1 VSNIR
6 EWLQGLGLGKYA
18 EVFEENEIDLEAA
31 RLLDSEDLKE
41 MGLPIGPRK
50 KILAALPN
58 AAVTAAE
65 VRTEEEP
72 AEAKV
77 SGSGRGAERRRLTV
91 MFCDMVG
98 STALAEKLDPEDL
111 RALMQTY
118 QQACGTVIAR
128 YDGHVAQYLG
138 DGLMVYFG
146 WPAAHEDDAERAVRA
161 GLDMV
166 RAVKS
171 VEAPEPV
178 RVRIGI
184 ATGPVVVGETGA
196 GDASVPKLAVGET
209 PNLAA
214 RAQGLANA
222 DDIVVIE
229 STHRE
234 AGSAFVYEDLGER
247 ILKGIVE
254 PIRCWRV
261 KGLDKA
267 RTQLDE
273 TMSEGLTPFVGRE
286 RELAT
291 LEERLADAEGGQGR
305 VIVLVGEPGVGKSR
319 LLHEFRRR
327 NGSRVA
333 WAEGRAI
340 SFGQSMA
347 FHPLIDLLRGNFR
360 IDVDDQPEVVREKV
374 TAGMGRVAADLLPSA
389 TYVQYLLGVARDE
402 DPVLRMDPKLRRAEI
417 FDTLRRLLLMA
428 AERRSQVL
436 LFEDLHWSDTATTAT
451 SRDSHCRILHRAMPS
466 ASRRRCC
473 RRSTSRPSSVSS
485 CNARLTATLSSSRS
499 W

>member
-327 NGSRVA
+327 RGPRD
-333 WAEGRAI
+333 
-340 SFGQSMA
+340 
-347 FHPLIDLLRGNFR
+347 LIRT
-360 IDVDDQPEVVREKV
+360 VDGIPPPHRP
-374 TAGMGRVAADLLPSA
+374 AARKLP
-389 TYVQYLLGVARDE
+389 
-402 DPVLRMDPKLRRAEI
+402 
-417 FDTLRRLLLMA
+417 
-428 AERRSQVL
+428 
-436 LFEDLHWSDTATTAT
+436 H
-451 SRDSHCRILHRAMPS
+451 
-466 ASRRRCC
+466 
-473 RRSTSRPSSVSS
+473 
-485 CNARLTATLSSSRS
+485 
-499 W
+499 